1 MVLKAAARHELVD
14 KETLFVLAAVADQ
27 FYQMRMPELPQKY
40 DLRLLP
46 YFPCLIKFLLLYIF
60 SKYNGQLIKPS
71 FTSHSRCPCSPPTSN
86 SLTATGCALRP
97 GRILSST
104 KPLCTVPNPPSP
116 SKKWLEK
123 SWVITR
129 SSMRWKAY
137 SPAPTDA
144 TAASSSLLV
153 FSRRNAVNSATF
165 LEKKSTRVGR
175 HRLRLPTATCSSA
188 VQHLA
193 AATGRQG
200 LVGILLWLIRRIEN

>member
-1 MVLKAAARHELVD
+1 MVLEAAARHELVD
-14 KETLFVLAAVADQ
+14 KETLLVLAAVADQ
-27 FYQMRMPELPQKY
+27 FNQMRMPELSQKY

-60 SKYNGQLIKPS
+60 SKYSQLIKPP

-104 KPLCTVPNPPSP
+104 KPLCTVPKPPSP

-123 SWVITR
+123 SWVIAR
-129 SSMRWKAY
+129 SSVRWKEY

-144 TAASSSLLV
+144 TADSSSLLV
-153 FSRRNAVNSATF
+153 SSRRNAVNSATF

-175 HRLRLPTATCSSA
+175 HRLRLPTTTCSSA

-200 LVGILLWLIRRIEN
+200 LVGILL